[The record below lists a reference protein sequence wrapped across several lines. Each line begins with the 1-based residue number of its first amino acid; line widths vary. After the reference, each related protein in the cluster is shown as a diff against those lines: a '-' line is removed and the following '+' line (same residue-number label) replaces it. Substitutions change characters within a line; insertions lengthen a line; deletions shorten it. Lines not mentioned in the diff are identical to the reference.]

1 MGVLFIVCIWTD
13 LSVVTKLNGKHRTW
27 SEYLVL
33 QQAIT
38 TTPNMF
44 IRNCCIC
51 LAFKAYDILHTQH
64 NYVTSQGQVLYL
76 INQAQVGIVPPREVV
91 PRRGEMSSQYP
102 GIPIMI
108 NVKWAAL
115 QIIFHFYK
123 YAVKTGGRFERAKE
137 MDMPCHGPPKAIVN
151 RPWPIKKNSCFTIC
165 IYKRWDRNSPYT
177 WHHPHNF
184 NWHNSIVMNIHF
196 HNLLLDKNKLR
207 ICICI

>member
-13 LSVVTKLNGKHRTW
+13 LSMFTKLNGKHRTW

-64 NYVTSQGQVLYL
+64 NYVKSQGQVLYL

-102 GIPIMI
+102 RIPIMI

-115 QIIFHFYK
+115 QIIFIFTNMQLK
-123 YAVKTGGRFERAKE
+123 QAAVSKVQRKWICLATG
-137 MDMPCHGPPKAIVN
+137 HQ
-151 RPWPIKKNSCFTIC
+151 RPLLTDRGLLKKKSCFTIC
-165 IYKRWDRNSPYT
+165 VYKRWDRNSPYT

-184 NWHNSIVMNIHF
+184 NWQQYCDEYSLSQF
-196 HNLLLDKNKLR
+196 TPW
-207 ICICI
+207 